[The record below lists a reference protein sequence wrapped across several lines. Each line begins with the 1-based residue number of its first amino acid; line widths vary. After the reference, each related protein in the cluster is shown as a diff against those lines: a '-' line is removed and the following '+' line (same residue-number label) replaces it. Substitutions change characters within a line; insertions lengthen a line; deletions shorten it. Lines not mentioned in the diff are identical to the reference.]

1 MIVNIAEA
9 ETQLSK
15 LIERVYRGET
25 VTIAKNN
32 LPVVDLVIHQSRGK
46 RRLGLARGLATATE
60 DAFAS
65 DDRFTEGFYSS
76 PEIK

>member
-32 LPVVDLVIHQSRGK
+32 LPIVDLVIHQSQGQ
-46 RRLGLARGLATATE
+46 RRLGLARG
-60 DAFAS
+60 
-65 DDRFTEGFYSS
+65 G
-76 PEIK
+76 